1 MHSGKTVFSQVVET
15 IHQQQFARC
24 VERYAG
30 DRKVRHFSCWD
41 QFLCMAFAQLTY
53 RESLRDIENC
63 LGSRVGQ
70 LYHMGFRAASI
81 SRSTLAD
88 ANEARDWRI
97 YADLG
102 QKLIAK
108 ARRLYGAEELSLGL
122 KEMVYV
128 LDSSTVDL
136 CLSLFRWAR
145 FRTTKAAIKLHTLL
159 DLRGPIPS
167 FMEITDG
174 KFHDSFMLDSLLIE
188 PGAFYVMDRGYMDFA
203 RLYHLHR
210 ARAYFVIRAKAN
222 LSFRRRRSLPVDRS
236 IGLRSDHIGVFRGHY
251 ARKDYPEPLRR
262 VRCHDLETGST
273 LVLLTNHMSL
283 EALTACELYRSR
295 WQVELFFKWI
305 KGHLRIKAF
314 YGTSANAVKTQVWIA
329 VCVYVLIVILKKELG
344 LPQSLHSILQ
354 VLSVNPFE
362 KVPIDELLTDS
373 PFKGENANNPNQLL
387 LWNL

>member
-1 MHSGKTVFSQVVET
+1 MHAGRIVFSQVIEA
-15 IHQQQFARC
+15 IHPEQFERC
-24 VERYAG
+24 VKRYRG
-30 DRKVRHFSCWD
+30 DRKARQFSCWD
-41 QFLCMAFAQLTY
+41 QFLCMAFAQFTF

-63 LGSRVGQ
+63 LSSRAAQ
-70 LYHMGFRAASI
+70 LYRMGFRAASI

-108 ARRLYGAEELSLGL
+108 ARRLYGAEDHGVGL

-128 LDSSTVDL
+128 LDSSTIDL

-145 FRTTKAAIKLHTLL
+145 FRTTKAAIKIHTLL

-167 FMEITDG
+167 FVEVTDG
-174 KFHDSFMLDSLLIE
+174 KFHDVFMLDSLLIE
-188 PGAFYVMDRGYMDFA
+188 PGAFYVMDRAYMDFA

-222 LSFRRRRSLPVDRS
+222 LSFRRHRSLPIDPS
-236 IGLRSDHIGVFRGHY
+236 TGLRSDQIGVFCGHY

-262 VRCHDLETGST
+262 VRYRDPETGAT
-273 LVLLTNHMSL
+273 LVFLTNHMTL
-283 EALTACELYRSR
+283 DALTVCRLYKSR

-314 YGTSANAVKTQVWIA
+314 YGTSPNAVKTQVWIA
-329 VCVYVLIVILKKELG
+329 ICVYVLIAILKKELG

-362 KVPIDELLTDS
+362 KVPVDELLTNS
-373 PFKGENANNPNQLL
+373 LSNIENNDNPNQLL
-387 LWNL
+387 LWDL

>member
-1 MHSGKTVFSQVVET
+1 MNSGKSVFSQVVEV

-24 VERYAG
+24 VERYGG

-53 RESLRDIENC
+53 RESLRDIENT
-63 LGSRVGQ
+63 LGSRTRQ

-81 SRSTLAD
+81 SRSTLAN
-88 ANEARDWRI
+88 ANQARDWRI

-108 ARRLYGAEELSLGL
+108 ARRLYGAEENVLGL
-122 KEMVYV
+122 KEMVYI
-128 LDSSTVDL
+128 LDSSTIDL
-136 CLSLFRWAR
+136 CLSLFRWAH

-167 FMEITDG
+167 FVQVTDG
-174 KFHDSFMLDSLLIE
+174 KFHDSFMLDALLIE

-203 RLYHLHR
+203 RLHHLHV

-222 LSFRRRRSLPVDRS
+222 LSFRRHRSLPVNRS
-236 IGLRSDHIGVFRGHY
+236 IGLRSDYIGVFCGHY

-262 VRCHDLETGST
+262 VRYHDAETNST
-273 LVLLTNHMSL
+273 LVFLTNHMSL
-283 EALTACELYRSR
+283 DALTVCDLYKSR

-329 VCVYVLIVILKKELG
+329 ICVYVLIAILKKELG

-362 KVPIDELLTDS
+362 KVPIHELLTES
-373 PFKGENANNPNQLL
+373 LSNTENTHNPNQLL
-387 LWNL
+387 LWDL

>member
-1 MHSGKTVFSQVVET
+1 MHAGRTVFSQVIEA
-15 IHQQQFARC
+15 IHPEQFERC
-24 VERYAG
+24 VKRYQG

-63 LGSRVGQ
+63 LSARAAQ
-70 LYHMGFRAASI
+70 LYRMGFRAASV

-108 ARRLYGAEELSLGL
+108 ARRLYGTEDHGLGL

-136 CLSLFRWAR
+136 CLSLFRWAH

-167 FMEITDG
+167 FVEVTDG
-174 KFHDSFMLDSLLIE
+174 KFHDVFILDSLLIE

-222 LSFRRRRSLPVDRS
+222 LSFRRHRSLSVDRS
-236 IGLRSDHIGVFRGHY
+236 SGLRSDHIGVFRGHY

-262 VRCHDLETGST
+262 VRYHDPETGAT
-273 LVLLTNHMSL
+273 LVFLTNHMSL
-283 EALTACELYRSR
+283 DALTVCQLYKSR

-329 VCVYVLIVILKKELG
+329 ISVYVLIAILKKELG

-354 VLSVNPFE
+354 ILSVNPFE
-362 KVPIDELLTDS
+362 KVPIHELLTDS
-373 PFKGENANNPNQLL
+373 LSNCENTNNPNQLL
-387 LWNL
+387 LWDL